1 MHIHEKAFSVS
12 GPLAS
17 ASLDHLRE
25 LTRQQLGPDET
36 PVRFVVTRSDEHGF
50 DCEIGVLSDG
60 EMPESMRADGLFR
73 CERRTRGGGGEF
85 NAVLIVPTGVG
96 AEIGGHDGDAG
107 PVAMLLSSICD
118 RLITHPNV
126 VNAADIN
133 ELPANGLYVEGSVIC
148 RLLLGQIGLQPVRAN
163 RVLAVVGSNE
173 CPTFVNAAINAVNAA
188 RAAYGLDC
196 PRVLHL
202 DPGIRLTSTYASSGR
217 AAGTVENLDALVAL
231 LAEHRDTFD
240 AVAIASHIH
249 VPDACR
255 TGYYAG
261 TLGLVNPWGGV
272 EAMLTHTISTLFS
285 VPSAHSPMYEDPR
298 FAVRDY
304 GIVDPRIAPEVVSLT
319 FLQCILK
326 GLRRAPH
333 RRAGARGQRRRHA
346 VGVRRLMH
354 RDSAGVRRVA
364 GARRARATHTG
375 HRGARE
381 PQRHA
386 QRSAQPAVGAGATA
400 HRRQLLG
407 SGGRARIDARRPE
420 SRFGQTAARIRRCR
434 SRECGARARR
444 FVDRDRR
451 EHRVT

>member
-73 CERRTRGGGGEF
+73 CERHTRGGGGEF

-326 GLRRAPH
+326 GLRRAP
-333 RRAGARGQRRRHA
+333 RIVELARAGNAAGTLSVSDVSCIVIPQGCVGLPVLAALAQRIPVIAVRENRNVMRNDLRSLPWAPGQLRIVDNYWEAAGVLASMRA
-346 VGVRRLMH
+346 GLNPDSVRRPLESVDVV
-354 RDSAGVRRVA
+354 RASA
-364 GARRARATHTG
+364 ARAH
-375 HRGARE
+375 GA
-381 PQRHA
+381 
-386 QRSAQPAVGAGATA
+386 SSIATA
-400 HRRQLLG
+400 
-407 SGGRARIDARRPE
+407 ANIA
-420 SRFGQTAARIRRCR
+420 
-434 SRECGARARR
+434 
-444 FVDRDRR
+444 
-451 EHRVT
+451 